1 MVQRRRVQTYG
12 AEDEPYTQPRIHAVV
27 FDPGAGFASTASARR
42 HRDASYNAGT
52 GELKELNVN
61 WKQELD
67 KLGPIYNLYAPETA
81 EARAERLGDGGADVV
96 PETPKK
102 RGFWE
107 RLRG

>member
-1 MVQRRRVQTYG
+1 MASSRPKTAATR
-12 AEDEPYTQPRIHAVV
+12 EPPR
-27 FDPGAGFASTASARR
+27 
-42 HRDASYNAGT
+42 AGT

-81 EARAERLGDGGADVV
+81 EARAERLGDGGGAVAPV
-96 PETPKK
+96 ESPKK
-102 RGFWE
+102 KGFWE

>member
-1 MVQRRRVQTYG
+1 M
-12 AEDEPYTQPRIHAVV
+12 
-27 FDPGAGFASTASARR
+27 ASSRQKR
-42 HRDASYNAGT
+42 AGT

-81 EARAERLGDGGADVV
+81 EARAERLGDGGNAAPVE
-96 PETPKK
+96 PPKK
-102 RGFWE
+102 KGFWE

>member
-1 MVQRRRVQTYG
+1 M
-12 AEDEPYTQPRIHAVV
+12 
-27 FDPGAGFASTASARR
+27 ASSRQKR
-42 HRDASYNAGT
+42 AGT

-81 EARAERLGDGGADVV
+81 EARAERLGDGNAVAP

>member
-1 MVQRRRVQTYG
+1 
-12 AEDEPYTQPRIHAVV
+12 
-27 FDPGAGFASTASARR
+27 
-42 HRDASYNAGT
+42 
-52 GELKELNVN
+52 VN

-96 PETPKK
+96 PEPPKK
-102 RGFWE
+102 KGFWE

>member
-1 MVQRRRVQTYG
+1 M
-12 AEDEPYTQPRIHAVV
+12 
-27 FDPGAGFASTASARR
+27 
-42 HRDASYNAGT
+42 
-52 GELKELNVN
+52 N

-81 EARAERLGDGGADVV
+81 EARAERLGDGSDAV
-96 PETPKK
+96 PPEPPKK